1 MVPKTAAYDYVVV
14 GAGSAGCVL
23 AARLSADPTAS
34 VLLLEAGEPDDEREI
49 SIPAAFPELFRSDAD
64 WAYEDVLPSFN
75 RGEAFGP
82 GDGRYHGTAGELS
95 VSSLR
100 SPNDLSATF
109 VDAAAEVGYPRNDD
123 FNGARRAGV
132 GHYHL
137 TQKKGTRHSAAD
149 AYLKPAMDRP
159 NLTVETGAH
168 VTGVRFEGD
177 RATGVEYRQD
187 DRQLRAD
194 AVKEVVL
201 SGGAVDSP

>member
-1 MVPKTAAYDYVVV
+1 MNDRELYWPRGRTLGGSSAINAMIYIRGHPYDYDHWESL
-14 GAGSAGCVL
+14 GNDG
-23 AARLSADPTAS
+23 
-34 VLLLEAGEPDDEREI
+34 
-49 SIPAAFPELFRSDAD
+49 
-64 WAYEDVLPSFN
+64 WAYENVLPYFN

-137 TQKKGTRHSAAD
+137 TQKKGTWHSAAD